1 VKKENKDKRVNLNLM
16 ISNEMFSLLD
26 TLRASILLETK
37 HLPTRS
43 HLVRELLS
51 EALKAREV
59 SK

>member
-1 VKKENKDKRVNLNLM
+1 MKNKNKNNLINLNLM
-16 ISNEMFSLLD
+16 ISNEMFMLLD
-26 TLRASILLETK
+26 TLRASILVKTK

-51 EALKAREV
+51 EALKARED